1 MLCALGA
8 HRCGS
13 ERNRGGAPRPRS
25 GGRRC
30 DIDIVRSVR
39 DDRFAAC
46 VVAAEPDERAPRRR
60 DGRRR
65 RTGAG
70 GDDGRVRLE
79 PITWERLSDAF
90 AAHADG
96 LRPADGG
103 PWLKV
108 AVDGAPAARTGELA
122 ERVAEAL
129 RIRGRA
135 VFVVSTQGFLRPA
148 SLRYEYGKEDPDSYF
163 DSWFDTGAL
172 WREVFGPL
180 EAGGSGRVLPDL
192 WDPATDRATRSPY
205 QRLPE
210 GGVLVVHGPLLLGHW
225 FPFDASVHL
234 RLSPGALRRR
244 TEESERWTLPAFA
257 RYEDE
262 VAPAGRADAVV
273 RADDPLHPAWT
284 GLPQES

>member
-1 MLCALGA
+1 M
-8 HRCGS
+8 
-13 ERNRGGAPRPRS
+13 
-25 GGRRC
+25 
-30 DIDIVRSVR
+30 
-39 DDRFAAC
+39 
-46 VVAAEPDERAPRRR
+46 
-60 DGRRR
+60 
-65 RTGAG
+65 
-70 GDDGRVRLE
+70 RLE
-79 PITWERLSDAF
+79 PITWERLAEAF

-122 ERVAEAL
+122 ERVAEVL

-135 VFVVSTQGFLRPA
+135 VFVVSTEGFLRPA
-148 SLRYEYGKEDPDSYF
+148 SLRYEYGQEDPDSYF

-192 WDPATDRATRSPY
+192 WDPVTDRATRSPY
-205 QRLPE
+205 EQLPE
-210 GGVLVVHGPLLLGHW
+210 GGVLVVHGPLLLGHC

-244 TEESERWTLPAFA
+244 IEESERWTLPAFA